1 MTAQGGTI
9 DFFSNR
15 PRLLLATL
23 VVMFAAAIA
32 IRLMQLDRPGV
43 LVDRDYTSAMFA
55 RAWFFEHRSDVPEWR
70 REMSAKL
77 VAKQPV
83 LEPPVTEW
91 LASLFYRVVGREDM
105 RLGRLLT
112 VFFWLVG
119 GVLLFLLARRL
130 VGADAGVLALAYYLF
145 LPLAVLLS
153 RSFQADALM
162 MMLFIASLLAI
173 VRHHQAPDRS
183 TLAIA
188 ALLSAITLVY
198 RPLVMPAL
206 VAVFALPAIQAH
218 GWRRGL
224 LSRASLVYL
233 TVATIPA
240 FAYYGYGAFI
250 ARYFQ
255 WKLTSSFMF
264 SLYGHYEFWRE
275 WFLVATSELGVTA
288 LVLAFIGVVFVPR
301 GLARTVLVALG
312 LGYLCFGL
320 AFTYHIHTH
329 GYYQAQ
335 LIPAVAIAAAPL
347 TLQLIQRSLRAPERW
362 VRLAPIMAGCLVAGS
377 WWIDIREDLSRAQFE
392 SPQVAMTI
400 GELVNHSDRVVFLSP
415 FYGLPLQYLGEFTGA
430 YWQRPITYWLYRP
443 KGERE
448 RSIPERLATIGFVP
462 EYFVITH
469 FREYA
474 TNHEDL
480 RQYLETDCTAVAIT
494 DAYHIYARCVGPSD
508 QDAMPGAPPGAPR
521 EPKTQ

>member
-1 MTAQGGTI
+1 MTSDGDTRDVFA
-9 DFFSNR
+9 SR
-15 PRLLLATL
+15 PRFLRATL
-23 VVMFAAAIA
+23 LVMFAAAIG
-32 IRLMQLDRPGV
+32 IRLVQLDAPGV

-55 RAWFFEHRSDVPEWR
+55 RAWFFEHRADVPEWR
-70 REMSAKL
+70 REMAATL
-77 VAKQPV
+77 AAKQPV

-91 LASLFYRVVGREDM
+91 LASLLYRVVGREDM

-130 VGADAGVLALAYYLF
+130 VGADAAVLALAYYLF
-145 LPLAVLLS
+145 LPLSVLLS

-162 MMLFIASLLAI
+162 MMLFIGSLLAI
-173 VRHHQAPDRS
+173 VRHHQAPDGS

-188 ALLSAITLVY
+188 AMLSAITVVY

-206 VAVFALPAIQAH
+206 VAVYVLPVIRAS

-224 LSRASLVYL
+224 LDRASLAFVAI
-233 TVATIPA
+233 ATIPA
-240 FAYYGYGAFI
+240 FAYYGYGAFV

-264 SLYGHYEFWRE
+264 SLYGHREFWRE
-275 WFLVATSELGVTA
+275 WFLLATSELGVTA

-312 LGYLCFGL
+312 IGYLCFGL

-347 TLQLIQRSLRAPERW
+347 TLQLIQRSFQAPERW
-362 VRLAPIMAGCLVAGS
+362 VRLAPIVAGCLVAGS
-377 WWIDIREDLSRAQFE
+377 WWIEIREKLNRAQFE
-392 SPQVAMTI
+392 SPQVATAI
-400 GELVNHSDRVVFLSP
+400 GELVKHSDRVVYLSP
-415 FYGLPLQYLGEFTGA
+415 FYGLPLQHLGEFTGA
-430 YWQRPITYWLYRP
+430 YWPRSIGYWLYRR
-443 KGERE
+443 KDERAL
-448 RSIPERLATIGFVP
+448 SIGERLAAIDFVP

-469 FREYA
+469 FGEYA
-474 TNHEDL
+474 NNHEDL
-480 RQYLETDCTAVAIT
+480 RQYLESSCSPVAL
-494 DAYHIYARCVGPSD
+494 ANEYRIYARCVMPSD
-508 QDAMPGAPPGAPR
+508 QDARPEASGSPRESAPR
-521 EPKTQ
+521 